1 MIIAKEVFMEYVINC
16 FYDSDANVWFAE
28 NDYIPLTMESAS
40 LDNLMSRVRH
50 AVPDQHSF
58 SDEPRDTQ

>member
-1 MIIAKEVFMEYVINC
+1 MEYVINC
-16 FYDSDANVWFAE
+16 FYDSDANVWIAE

-58 SDEPRDTQ
+58 SDEPRATQ